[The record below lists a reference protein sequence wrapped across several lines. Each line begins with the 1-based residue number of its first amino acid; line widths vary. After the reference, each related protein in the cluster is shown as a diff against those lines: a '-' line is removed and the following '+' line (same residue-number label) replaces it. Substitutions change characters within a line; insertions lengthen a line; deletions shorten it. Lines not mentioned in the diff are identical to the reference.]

1 MEKRLGEI
9 QEMNLSYYNNLGMG
23 IVSLGSVL
31 NQRAEI
37 PISKL
42 FLIIPFISHQ
52 KLLQH
57 LGRKTTKI
65 KSIEK
70 LIVEKTSFFSNFNKR
85 YSDSLVL
92 TVNSLQY
99 LHDSGYIDIANGNVK
114 LVKSFEYNKK
124 MGNRANRIFNASKNI
139 SLILKES
146 PKKLY
151 LNLRV
156 EL

>member
-1 MEKRLGEI
+1 
-9 QEMNLSYYNNLGMG
+9 MNLNYYNNLGMG

-31 NQRAEI
+31 NQKNEL

-42 FLIIPFISHQ
+42 FLIIPFITHQ

-57 LGRKTTKI
+57 LGRSTTKI

-85 YSDSLVL
+85 YNDSLVL
-92 TVNSLQY
+92 AVNSLQY
-99 LHDSGYIDIANGNVK
+99 LHDSGYINISNGNVTLIK
-114 LVKSFEYNKK
+114 TFEYDKN
-124 MGNRANRIFNASKNI
+124 MGNRASRIFNASKNI
-139 SLILKES
+139 SLILEDS
-146 PKKLY
+146 PNKLY